1 MSWLGNRFKSHED
14 LLNEVVEIEALK
26 EPAYDMAVTKENLRE
41 QYTSRSSQ
49 TLRDI
54 IKNFEEVKGSQ
65 S

>member
-14 LLNEVVEIEALK
+14 LLNEVVEIESLK
-26 EPAYDMAVTKENLRE
+26 APSYDMAVTKKELKAT
-41 QYTSRSSQ
+41 YAPCSDQ